1 MLTVFTRTLLI
12 YFLLTA
18 AIRLIGKRQI
28 GELQLSELI
37 TTLLLSELAVAPIS
51 DTKLPLSHAVIP
63 ILTLIV
69 LEIFV
74 SFCTS
79 RLPRLRKLLYG
90 APSILIHKG
99 KLNMRE
105 MKRLRMDISE
115 LIAELRLKDIADI
128 SEVHCAIL
136 EDNGKLSVFPSAGE
150 EERGI
155 SLPVI
160 VHGEFMKKAMEFSDV
175 DEAWVRAQLEKHR
188 LKREDVL
195 LMSVDE
201 QRKVIYILKNSPDGE
216 ILQKNEG

>member
-1 MLTVFTRTLLI
+1 MLTVFIRTLLI
-12 YFLLTA
+12 YLLLIA

-51 DTKLPLSHAVIP
+51 DTNLPLSHALIP
-63 ILTLIV
+63 IATLLV
-69 LEIFV
+69 LEIAV
-74 SFCTS
+74 SACTS
-79 RLPRLRKLLYG
+79 RHPWLRRLLYG

-115 LIAELRLKDIADI
+115 LVSELRLKDISDI
-128 SEVHCAIL
+128 SDVRCAIL
-136 EDNGKLSVFPSAGE
+136 EDNGKLSVFPNADGKE
-150 EERGI
+150 YGI

-160 VHGEFMKKAMEFSDV
+160 VHGQIMKNALDFTDV
-175 DEAWVRAQLEKHR
+175 DEAWISRCLAGHHFR
-188 LKREDVL
+188 REDIL

-201 QRKVIYILKNSPDGE
+201 KHRTVYIMKNSPDGK
-216 ILQKNEG
+216 ITQKNEG

>member
-1 MLTVFTRTLLI
+1 MLTVFIRTLLI

-18 AIRLIGKRQI
+18 TIRLIGKRQI

-51 DTKLPLSHAVIP
+51 DTDLPLSHAFIP
-63 ILTLIV
+63 IITLIL
-69 LEIFV
+69 LEISV
-74 SFCTS
+74 SLCTS
-79 RLPRLRKLLYG
+79 HLPWLRRLLYG

-115 LIAELRLKDIADI
+115 LVAELRLKDVADI
-128 SEVHCAIL
+128 SDVHCAIL
-136 EDNGKLSVFPSAGE
+136 EDNGKLSVFPSSGE

-160 VHGEFMKKAMEFSDV
+160 VHGQFMKKAMAFSDV
-175 DEAWVRAQLEKHR
+175 DEEWIHAR
-188 LKREDVL
+188 LKKYGVRREDIL
-195 LMSVDE
+195 LMGVDE
-201 QRKVIYILKNSPDGE
+201 QHKVIYILKNSSDGA
-216 ILQKNEG
+216 ITQKNEG